1 MVIKGGSRTR
11 AADLA
16 KHLLRRDTN
25 ERAMV
30 RELSGVAAG
39 DLAGALAEM
48 EAVAAGTRCRKSLY
62 HASINVPVN
71 EMLAPEQWM
80 YAVNRLGHELG
91 FDGQPRAIVEHV
103 KEGRQH
109 IHVVWS
115 RIDLEAMKAISDSH
129 NYRTHEIVARSL
141 EQEFGHARVEGVH
154 TGDKSQD
161 RPTADAHADD
171 HRQAERMGLTV
182 AEVKADLT
190 DAWRTTETGQGF
202 TEAIEDKGYLLARGD
217 KRDFVIIDAEGGL
230 HSPRRRIEG
239 VKAADIHARFADL
252 DPASFPSVKEARA
265 LQAERRGED
274 EREGEQDGD
283 RQGDGSATGGSSPP
297 ALTPDGPDRE
307 PEPEDRQAGAWER
320 ASRLFRDW
328 TDRAR
333 ELFVSWHR
341 RLVMVFGNEIAAETE
356 DESDKTEQEQ
366 EQELE
371 QDKTVLPPVAPQAER
386 AAEPPAPQK
395 RGPQPFLSGEKE
407 AGAKPTI
414 GPTPFLSGKNANTT
428 EAGKDGPG
436 LDSPGVEPPEQG
448 GGGRGD

>member
-25 ERAMV
+25 ERAML

-71 EMLAPEQWM
+71 ETMSPEQWM

-115 RIDLEAMKAISDSH
+115 RIDLEAMKAIPDSH

-141 EQEFGHARVEGVH
+141 EQEFGHERVEGVH
-154 TGDKSQD
+154 TGDKGRE
-161 RPTADAHADD
+161 RPTAEVSADEQ
-171 HRQAERMGLTV
+171 RQAERMGLTV
-182 AEVKADLT
+182 REVKADLT
-190 DAWRTTETGQGF
+190 AAWNTTDTGQGF
-202 TEAIEDKGYLLARGD
+202 ADAIEDKGYILARGD

-239 VKAADIHARFADL
+239 VKAADIHTRLADL
-252 DPASFPSVKEARA
+252 DPAEFPSVKEARA
-265 LQAERRGED
+265 ERRGD
-274 EREGEQDGD
+274 GERDGEQDGD
-283 RQGDGSATGGSSPP
+283 RQGDGSASGGSTAP
-297 ALTPDGPDRE
+297 ALTPEGPDRE
-307 PEPEDRQAGAWER
+307 PEQEDREAGAWER

-328 TDRAR
+328 TERAR

-341 RLVMVFGNEIAAETE
+341 RLVLMFGNEIAAETE
-356 DESDKTEQEQ
+356 DESDKTEQEK

-371 QDKTVLPPVAPQAER
+371 QDKTASPLVTPAIENAV
-386 AAEPPAPQK
+386 EPPAPQK
-395 RGPQPFLSGEKE
+395 RGPQPFLTGERESE
-407 AGAKPTI
+407 AKRTV
-414 GPTPFLSGKNANTT
+414 GPTPFLTGKNNTLT
-428 EAGKDGPG
+428 ETGKDGQG
-436 LDSPGVEPPEQG
+436 LDGPGIEPPEQG